1 MHPHP
6 EGRLSFKFPPG
17 GLLQVKGFV
26 PEHEIRQPQ
35 QCDANGE
42 DCLIVLKNGNATGV
56 TFGRGTGLESFVRT
70 YPEYGN
76 AETSMEFA
84 VYPYGNKEGSFSAP
98 GDSGSIVVDDQG
110 RIVGLLSGGTGASD
124 STDVTYLTPY
134 FWLEQRIKD
143 VFPNCYLYSTVD

>member
-6 EGRLSFKFPPG
+6 EGRHSFKFPPG

-26 PEHEIRQPQ
+26 PEREIRQPQ

-42 DCLIVLKNGNATGV
+42 DCLIVLKNGNTTGV

-84 VYPYGNKEGSFSAP
+84 VYPYSNKEGSFSAP
-98 GDSGSIVVDDQG
+98 GDSGSIVVDGQG

-134 FWLEQRIKD
+134 FWLEQRIKE
-143 VFPNCYLYSTVD
+143 VFPNCYLF